1 MRRFFTVVLMMAVF
15 TAASAQRKM
24 ADFII
29 AMPDSVV
36 PYLNKVK
43 RTEMVDF
50 YGMGV
55 KAETFNL
62 LSEGTVLD
70 SLTTSYA
77 HITLNESSRMQ
88 LALLAAEQGDT
99 LLCMVRTLLGEAP
112 ESVISFY
119 AADWRK
125 LDSSRYLDAIDP
137 ASLVGRPDTMDVER
151 YEELLRWVDPMM
163 VQAEFSPEDNSLSF
177 SLSTPLVTRKELEQ
191 LKPILLQRKVK
202 WNRQRF
208 N

>member
-1 MRRFFTVVLMMAVF
+1 MRRFFTIVLMMAVF

-70 SLTTSYA
+70 SLTASYA

-119 AADWRK
+119 GADWRK
-125 LDSSRYLDAIDP
+125 LDGSRYLDAIDP
-137 ASLVGRPDTMDVER
+137 ASLVDRPDTMDIER
-151 YEELLRWVDPMM
+151 YEELLRLVDPMM
-163 VQAEFSPEDNSLSF
+163 VQTVFSPEDNSLSF

-202 WNRQRF
+202 WNHQKF

>member
-1 MRRFFTVVLMMAVF
+1 MMAVF
-15 TAASAQRKM
+15 MTASAQRKM

-77 HITLNESSRMQ
+77 NITLSESSRMQ
-88 LALLAAEQGDT
+88 LSLLTAEQGDT
-99 LLCMVRTLLGEAP
+99 VLCMVRSLMGEAP
-112 ESVISFY
+112 ESVVSFY
-119 AADWRK
+119 DAGWRK
-125 LDSSRYLDAIDP
+125 LETNHYLDAVDP
-137 ASLVGRPDTMDVER
+137 SSLVARPDTMDVER
-151 YEELLRWVDPMM
+151 YDHLLRYIDPVM
-163 VQAEFSPEDNSLSF
+163 VLAEFSPEDNSLSF
-177 SLSTPLVTRKELEQ
+177 SLSTPMVTKQERED
-191 LKPILLQRKVK
+191 LKAILLQRKVK
-202 WNRQRF
+202 WSGVRF

>member
-1 MRRFFTVVLMMAVF
+1 MMAVF
-15 TAASAQRKM
+15 MTASAQRKM

-77 HITLNESSRMQ
+77 NITLSESSRMQ
-88 LALLAAEQGDT
+88 LSLLKAEQGDT
-99 LLCMVRTLLGEAP
+99 VLCMVRSLMGEAP
-112 ESVISFY
+112 ESVVSFY
-119 AADWRK
+119 DAGWRK
-125 LDSSRYLDAIDP
+125 LETNHYLDAVDP
-137 ASLVGRPDTMDVER
+137 ASLVSRPDTMDVER
-151 YEELLRWVDPMM
+151 YDYLLRYIDPVM
-163 VQAEFSPEDNSLSF
+163 VLAEFSPEDNSLSF
-177 SLSTPLVTRKELEQ
+177 SLSTPMVTKQERED
-191 LKPILLQRKVK
+191 LKAILLQRKVK
-202 WNRQRF
+202 WSGARF

>member
-1 MRRFFTVVLMMAVF
+1 MRRFFTAVLMVAVGI
-15 TAASAQRKM
+15 TASAQRKM
-24 ADFII
+24 ADFIV

-70 SLTTSYA
+70 SLTASYA
-77 HITLNESSRMQ
+77 HIALSESSRMQ
-88 LALLAAEQGDT
+88 LALLTAEKDT
-99 LLCMVRTLLGEAP
+99 VLCMVRTLLGEAP
-112 ESVISFY
+112 ESVVSFY
-119 AADWRK
+119 DAGWRK
-125 LDSSRYLDAIDP
+125 LDSNRFLDAIDP
-137 ASLVGRPDTMDVER
+137 SSLVARPDTMDVER
-151 YEELLRWVDPMM
+151 YETLIRWIDPMM
-163 VQAEFSPEDNSLSF
+163 VQAVISPDDNSLCF
-177 SLSTPLVTRKELEQ
+177 SLSTPMVSKKEREE
-191 LKPILLQRKVK
+191 LKAILLQRKVK
-202 WNRQRF
+202 WNGLRF

>member
-1 MRRFFTVVLMMAVF
+1 
-15 TAASAQRKM
+15 M

-36 PYLNKVK
+36 PYLNTVK

-70 SLTTSYA
+70 SLTASFA
-77 HITLNESSRMQ
+77 SISLSESSRLQ
-88 LALLAAEQGDT
+88 LSLLTAEQGDT
-99 LLCMVRTLLGEAP
+99 LLCMVRTWLGEAP
-112 ESVISFY
+112 ESVVEFY
-119 AADWRK
+119 DDGWRQ
-125 LDSSRYLDAIDP
+125 LDRRLFLDEIEP
-137 ASLVGRPDTMDVER
+137 ASLVAMPDTMDVER
-151 YEELLRWVDPMM
+151 YHDLLRLIDPMM
-163 VQAEFSPEDNSLSF
+163 VQTVFCPDEHALCF
-177 SLSTPLVTRKELEQ
+177 SLSTPMVSKKEQEE
-191 LKPILLQRKVK
+191 LKAILLQRKVK
-202 WNRQRF
+202 WNGKNF

>member
-29 AMPDSVV
+29 TMPDSVV

-70 SLTTSYA
+70 SLTASYA

-112 ESVISFY
+112 ESVVSFY
-119 AADWRK
+119 GSDWRK
-125 LDSSRYLDAIDP
+125 LDGNRYLDAVDP
-137 ASLVGRPDTMDVER
+137 VSLLARPDTMDIER
-151 YEELLRWVDPMM
+151 YEGLLRLIDPMM
-163 VQAEFSPEDNSLSF
+163 VQAVFSPDDCSLSF
-177 SLSTPLVTRKELEQ
+177 SLSTPLVTRKEREQ
-191 LKPILLQRKVK
+191 LKSILLQRKVK
-202 WNRQRF
+202 WNHQRF

>member
-1 MRRFFTVVLMMAVF
+1 MMAVF
-15 TAASAQRKM
+15 MTASAQRKM

-77 HITLNESSRMQ
+77 NITLSESSRMQ
-88 LALLAAEQGDT
+88 LSLLTAEQGDT
-99 LLCMVRTLLGEAP
+99 VLCMVRSLMGEAP
-112 ESVISFY
+112 ESVVSFY
-119 AADWRK
+119 DAGWRK
-125 LDSSRYLDAIDP
+125 LETNHYLDAVDP
-137 ASLVGRPDTMDVER
+137 ASLVSRPDTMDVER
-151 YEELLRWVDPMM
+151 YDHLLRYIDPVM
-163 VQAEFSPEDNSLSF
+163 VLAEFSPEDNSLSF
-177 SLSTPLVTRKELEQ
+177 SLSTPMVTKQERED
-191 LKPILLQRKVK
+191 LKAILLQRKVK
-202 WNRQRF
+202 WSGARF

>member
-1 MRRFFTVVLMMAVF
+1 MRRTLAVIILLTVFM
-15 TAASAQRKM
+15 TASAQRKM

-62 LSEGTVLD
+62 LAEGTVLD
-70 SLTTSYA
+70 SLTASYA
-77 HITLNESSRMQ
+77 SISLNESSRMQ
-88 LALLAAEQGDT
+88 LSLLPAEKGDT
-99 LLCMVRTLLGEAP
+99 LLCVVRTWLGEAP
-112 ESVISFY
+112 ESAVEFY
-119 AADWRK
+119 DMGWRK
-125 LDSSRYLDAIDP
+125 LDGRKYLDETVP
-137 ASLVGRPDTMDVER
+137 ASLVARPDTMDVEC
-151 YEELLRWVDPMM
+151 YDNLLKLIDPMM
-163 VQAEFSPEDNSLSF
+163 VQAVLIPEHQTLCF
-177 SLSTPLVTRKELEQ
+177 SLSTPMVSKKEREELNA
-191 LKPILLQRKVK
+191 ILLQRKVK
-202 WNRQRF
+202 WNGLRF

>member
-1 MRRFFTVVLMMAVF
+1 MMAVF
-15 TAASAQRKM
+15 MTASAQRKM

-77 HITLNESSRMQ
+77 NITLSESSRMQ
-88 LALLAAEQGDT
+88 LSLLTAEKGDT
-99 LLCMVRTLLGEAP
+99 VLCMVRSLLGEAP
-112 ESVISFY
+112 ESVVSFY
-119 AADWRK
+119 DAGWRK
-125 LDSSRYLDAIDP
+125 LETNRYLDAVDP
-137 ASLVGRPDTMDVER
+137 ASLVARPDTMDVER
-151 YEELLRWVDPMM
+151 YDHLLRYIDPVM
-163 VQAEFSPEDNSLSF
+163 VLVVFSPDDNSLSF
-177 SLSTPLVTRKELEQ
+177 SLSTPMVTKQERED
-191 LKPILLQRKVK
+191 LKAILLQRKVK
-202 WNRQRF
+202 WGGVRF

>member
-151 YEELLRWVDPMM
+151 YEELLRWVDPLM